1 MIKLI
6 IERKIKAGK
15 EREAW
20 DLLHE
25 LRSKAM
31 RQSGYVSGETLKGYD
46 DSSLWF
52 AISTW
57 LEAEDW
63 QAWFNSPER
72 KALEDREKA
81 LIDAPI
87 KTTLLKFFEEPI
99 SGEEQAEQ
107 KELEAE
113 EEAKQK

>member
-1 MIKLI
+1 MIKVI

-25 LRSKAM
+25 LRNTAM

-52 AISTW
+52 TMGTW
-57 LEAEDW
+57 IEAEDW
-63 QAWFNSPER
+63 QAWLNSPVR

-99 SGEEQAEQ
+99 RGEEQVEQ
-107 KELEAE
+107 EELEAE
-113 EEAKQK
+113 EEAEQK

>member
-1 MIKLI
+1 MIKVI

-15 EREAW
+15 ESEAW

-25 LRSKAM
+25 LRSKAIH
-31 RQSGYVSGETLKGYD
+31 QSGYVSGETLKGYD

-52 AISTW
+52 AIGTW

-63 QAWFNSPER
+63 QAWLNSPDR

-87 KTTLLKFFEEPI
+87 KITLLEFFGEVI
-99 SGEEQAEQ
+99 RGEEQVEQ
-107 KELEAE
+107 EELEAE
-113 EEAKQK
+113 EEAEQK